1 MFHWFK
7 QIDLETAL
15 NYELALIPTAL
26 VQDNREMRDPKE
38 KSVLKTTLEVTVS
51 GRIWQDQPALI
62 IDGSEIFWTTYWQN
76 QGSVTDLGESVR
88 KYIENKLIF

>member
-26 VQDNREMRDPKE
+26 VQDNRGMRDPKE
-38 KSVLKTTLEVTVS
+38 KSVLKTTLEVTVVFS
-51 GRIWQDQPALI
+51 KIRLL
-62 IDGSEIFWTTYWQN
+62 S
-76 QGSVTDLGESVR
+76 
-88 KYIENKLIF
+88 

>member
-51 GRIWQDQPALI
+51 GRI
-62 IDGSEIFWTTYWQN
+62 
-76 QGSVTDLGESVR
+76 
-88 KYIENKLIF
+88 